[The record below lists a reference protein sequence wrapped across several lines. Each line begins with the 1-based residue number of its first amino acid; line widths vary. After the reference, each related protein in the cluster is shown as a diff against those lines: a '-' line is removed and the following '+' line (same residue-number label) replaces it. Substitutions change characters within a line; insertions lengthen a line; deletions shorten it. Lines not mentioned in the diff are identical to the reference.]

1 MKNIPI
7 EIDNLSAGYGS
18 EPILKSIDL
27 IVKELDFIGI
37 IGPNGGGKS
46 TLLKVLLGLIKPM
59 QGQVKIMGKSV
70 EWGRQSIGYVPQ
82 FVEFDRNFPV
92 RVEEVVQMG
101 RLGQR
106 KLFQRYNSKD
116 RSIVKKALE
125 RVEMWEMRRRPLAE
139 LSGGQRQRV
148 YIARALAS
156 QPKILILDEP
166 TASVDSRISG
176 SIYKLLGELN
186 QYMTIILVSHD
197 LASVYAHVKS
207 IGCLNRTLH
216 YHGDKEITSAAI
228 EQTYKC
234 PIDLVMPDRTREE
247 TRIVRDSLDRV

>member
-1 MKNIPI
+1 MAI
-7 EIDNLSAGYGS
+7 EVRNLSAGYGS
-18 EPILKSIDL
+18 KPILQRIDL
-27 IVKELDFIGI
+27 IAKELDFIGI

-59 QGQVKIMGKSV
+59 EGEVRIMGRSV
-70 EWGRQSIGYVPQ
+70 ESGRKSIGYVPQ

-116 RSIVKKALE
+116 RSIVKEALE
-125 RVEMWEMRRRPLAE
+125 RVEMWQMRRRSLAE

-156 QPKILILDEP
+156 QPSILLLDEP
-166 TASVDSRISG
+166 TANVDSRISK
-176 SIYKLLGELN
+176 SIYQLLRQLN
-186 QYMTIILVSHD
+186 QEMTIILVSHD
-197 LASVYAHVKS
+197 LASVYSHVKT
-207 IGCLNRTLH
+207 IGCLNRRLH
-216 YHGDKEITSAAI
+216 YHGNKEISSAAI

-234 PIDLVMPDRTREE
+234 PIDLVIPDRLKQE
-247 TRIVRDSLDRV
+247 TDLAQGSRDHV

>member
-1 MKNIPI
+1 MAI
-7 EIDNLSAGYGS
+7 EIRNLSAGYGS
-18 EPILKSIDL
+18 KPILQRIDL
-27 IVKELDFIGI
+27 IAKELDFIGI

-59 QGQVKIMGKSV
+59 EGEVRIMGRSV
-70 EWGRQSIGYVPQ
+70 ESGRKSIGYVPQ

-116 RSIVKKALE
+116 RSIVKEALE
-125 RVEMWEMRRRPLAE
+125 RVEMWQMRHRSLAE

-156 QPKILILDEP
+156 QPSILLLDEP
-166 TASVDSRISG
+166 TANVDSRISK
-176 SIYKLLGELN
+176 SIYQLLRQLN
-186 QYMTIILVSHD
+186 QEMTIILVSHD
-197 LASVYAHVKS
+197 LASVYSHVKT
-207 IGCLNRTLH
+207 IGCLNRRLH
-216 YHGDKEITSAAI
+216 YHSNKEISSAAI

-234 PIDLVMPDRTREE
+234 PIDLVIPDQLKQE
-247 TRIVRDSLDRV
+247 TDLAQGSRDRV

>member
-1 MKNIPI
+1 MAI
-7 EIDNLSAGYGS
+7 EIRNLSAGYGS
-18 EPILKSIDL
+18 KPILQRIDL
-27 IVKELDFIGI
+27 IAKELDFIGI

-59 QGQVKIMGKSV
+59 EGEVRIMGRSV
-70 EWGRQSIGYVPQ
+70 ESGRKSIGYVPQ

-116 RSIVKKALE
+116 RSIVKEALE
-125 RVEMWEMRRRPLAE
+125 RVEMWQMRRRSLAE

-156 QPKILILDEP
+156 QPSILLLDEP
-166 TASVDSRISG
+166 TANVDSRISK
-176 SIYKLLGELN
+176 SIYQLLRQLN
-186 QYMTIILVSHD
+186 QDMTIILVSHD
-197 LASVYAHVKS
+197 LASVYSHVKT
-207 IGCLNRTLH
+207 IGCLNRRLH
-216 YHGDKEITSAAI
+216 YHGNKEISSAAI

-234 PIDLVMPDRTREE
+234 PIDLVIPDRLKQE
-247 TRIVRDSLDRV
+247 TDLAQGSRDRV

>member
-1 MKNIPI
+1 MAI
-7 EIDNLSAGYGS
+7 EIRNLSAGYGS
-18 EPILKSIDL
+18 KPILQRIDL
-27 IVKELDFIGI
+27 IAKELDFIGI

-59 QGQVKIMGKSV
+59 EGEVRIMGRSV
-70 EWGRQSIGYVPQ
+70 ESGRKSIGYVPQ

-116 RSIVKKALE
+116 RSIVKEALE
-125 RVEMWEMRRRPLAE
+125 RVEMWQMRRRSLAE

-156 QPKILILDEP
+156 QPSILLLDEP
-166 TASVDSRISG
+166 TANVDSRISK
-176 SIYKLLGELN
+176 SIYQLLRQLN
-186 QYMTIILVSHD
+186 QDMTIILVSHD
-197 LASVYAHVKS
+197 LASVYSHVKT
-207 IGCLNRTLH
+207 IGCLNRRLH
-216 YHGDKEITSAAI
+216 YHGNKEISSAAI

-234 PIDLVMPDRTREE
+234 PIDLVIPDRLKQE
-247 TRIVRDSLDRV
+247 TDLAQGSRDHV